1 MHLQLLHAALP
12 SFEGGV
18 LPVLLALFH
27 DNRTLCAAAPR
38 ALIHDLVRMHCADRP
53 APLGGGHDAAVGPPS
68 LALAVLDAPPE
79 QARMHTV
86 AYAQSRTH
94 TRTHMRMH
102 VLVHWAQSIKQA
114 MATATAAALRAR
126 LLLLLMAPRG
136 EPLRAVQE
144 ATLATLW
151 AEIGGDGGG
160 GGGDGGDGGGGGGE
174 ARAVAGLRAA
184 LGAEPDT
191 AGYAQRTYDTAE
203 GGSGGVSGGV
213 SGGGGGGSGSG
224 GVLGRHDPWRRGRWQ
239 LRTLRLLAA
248 CAAGRSPR

>member
-1 MHLQLLHAALP
+1 LPWQALFVHLQLLHAALP

-79 QARMHTV
+79 QARMHAV

-94 TRTHMRMH
+94 TRTHMHMH

-114 MATATAAALRAR
+114 MATATAA
-126 LLLLLMAPRG
+126 
-136 EPLRAVQE
+136 
-144 ATLATLW
+144 
-151 AEIGGDGGG
+151 
-160 GGGDGGDGGGGGGE
+160 
-174 ARAVAGLRAA
+174 
-184 LGAEPDT
+184 
-191 AGYAQRTYDTAE
+191 
-203 GGSGGVSGGV
+203 
-213 SGGGGGGSGSG
+213 
-224 GVLGRHDPWRRGRWQ
+224 
-239 LRTLRLLAA
+239 
-248 CAAGRSPR
+248 